1 MATLQVLVVD
11 DEPAIRQVLA
21 SQVAKAGH
29 HVALADR
36 GSTALERLM
45 RGDIDIAVC
54 DVRIPD
60 FDGIELVRR
69 CRALKIETH
78 FIMVSA
84 FSSLDTAIEAMRAG
98 AFDYVVKPL
107 VQDDVIRRLDQVANL
122 IGLRAENQRLRQMV
136 QGAGE
141 QECLRTSRAMT
152 ELYQL
157 AARVAKRDSTVLI
170 TGESGTGKGVLAKS
184 MHSMSPRASFP
195 MLSVNCGAIP
205 ENLLESEF
213 FGHLKGS
220 FTGADRAKK
229 GFFLEADGGTL
240 FLDEITE
247 LPLNLQVKLL
257 NALEAGEV
265 RPVGAETPRKVN
277 VRILAATNRNVEKM
291 VAEGRFREDLFYRLN
306 VMHLHIPPLREVP
319 EDIPGLYEYFIGRE
333 SRKIGAQELIQVDP
347 TVDEILREFEWPGNV
362 RQLQNVIERAVILA
376 DGSTITL
383 GDLPADITRARGTNG
398 GEMDESPAG
407 QGLREQVK
415 QFEVKLI
422 TRAIEEAGGD
432 RAAAARRLGIGLS
445 TLYRKLDEGTDMGGL
460 IDS

>member
-306 VMHLHIPPLREVP
+306 VMRLHIPPLREVP